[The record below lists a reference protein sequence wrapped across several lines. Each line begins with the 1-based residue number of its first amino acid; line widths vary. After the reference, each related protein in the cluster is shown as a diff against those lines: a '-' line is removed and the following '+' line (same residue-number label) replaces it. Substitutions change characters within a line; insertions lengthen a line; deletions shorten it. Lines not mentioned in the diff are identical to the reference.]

1 MEPIELI
8 YSLSNG
14 IMFHHLRIGWVFF
27 WVRSPRAMLT
37 KKKNLAGTYVY
48 SRSYVFPLFF
58 SRTRP
63 FTQRNVYR
71 RYIYIYIY
79 VIYIRMHVNQ
89 SCLESFYSSVVVVR
103 SLLSL
108 IIETVVRH
116 FGKMKGKMRGAR
128 QQHRPCIQI
137 LPYS

>member
-63 FTQRNVYR
+63 LHRETFIGGIF
-71 RYIYIYIY
+71 IYIYTLYIY
-79 VIYIRMHVNQ
+79 ACTLINRVSN
-89 SCLESFYSSVVVVR
+89 R
-103 SLLSL
+103 STVPLLS
-108 IIETVVRH
+108 
-116 FGKMKGKMRGAR
+116 FAR
-128 QQHRPCIQI
+128 FC
-137 LPYS
+137 LSS

>member
-63 FTQRNVYR
+63 LHRETF
-71 RYIYIYIY
+71 IGGIFIYIY

-116 FGKMKGKMRGAR
+116 FGRMKGKMRGAR